1 MSKLDR
7 RHSFW
12 LGSPLG
18 HFFVHAHCRVTS
30 QAMQSTQGQPPM
42 QPGMM
47 QPSMMLQPGMMQP
60 GSMMPPGMMGAAPAA
75 SAKGKLKAGK
85 ARKDKKS
92 GYIFCFDKSIMH
104 FATINV
110 ISNQKAELSQRDAD
124 PFVRLKLSSH
134 CTISLTAP

>member
-1 MSKLDR
+1 MSKLDS
-7 RHSFW
+7 RHSSW

-42 QPGMM
+42 MQPGMM
-47 QPSMMLQPGMMQP
+47 LP